1 MNIKSPNI
9 IFIVADDLGYADLS
23 CCGQTDFQTPNL
35 DALASSGSRFTQS
48 YANAPLCTNTRV
60 ALMTG
65 RYQYRF
71 TLGLTEPLRYKNKDD
86 PKMGLPAD
94 HPTLPLRLKD
104 AGYSTALI
112 GKWHLGALPL
122 FSPLRSGYQSFFGI
136 MGGYTGYYT
145 QQGDGGE
152 HDFYE
157 SETKIEVQG
166 YVTHLLTAKTIEH
179 IHSRNSSDQP
189 FFISLHYTAPH
200 WPWSAPS
207 VESAARERESD
218 FKLHADGGS
227 PRIYAE
233 MVQEMDK
240 GIGQVIQ
247 ALKETGKLNN
257 TLIIFTSDNGGERYS
272 KNWPF
277 VGRKRDLLE
286 GGLRVPQILSWPAKI
301 APNKVCQQVCISMDL
316 TATCLEAAGITV
328 DSTYPIDGESLLPI
342 LIDKRSEKSR
352 TLFWRM
358 KEREQRSVRDGDWKY
373 LKVKEQE
380 FLFDLSYDWRERTNF
395 ASKHPEILSDLK
407 RKWENWNKDMLPMP
421 DHPTPINVN
430 LSDMMW

>member
-1 MNIKSPNI
+1 
-9 IFIVADDLGYADLS
+9 
-23 CCGQTDFQTPNL
+23 
-35 DALASSGSRFTQS
+35 
-48 YANAPLCTNTRV
+48 
-60 ALMTG
+60 
-65 RYQYRF
+65 
-71 TLGLTEPLRYKNKDD
+71 
-86 PKMGLPAD
+86 
-94 HPTLPLRLKD
+94 
-104 AGYSTALI
+104 
-112 GKWHLGALPL
+112 
-122 FSPLRSGYQSFFGI
+122 
-136 MGGYTGYYT
+136 
-145 QQGDGGE
+145 
-152 HDFYE
+152 
-157 SETKIEVQG
+157 
-166 YVTHLLTAKTIEH
+166 
-179 IHSRNSSDQP
+179 
-189 FFISLHYTAPH
+189 
-200 WPWSAPS
+200 
-207 VESAARERESD
+207 
-218 FKLHADGGS
+218 
-227 PRIYAE
+227 

>member
-1 MNIKSPNI
+1 MNTKKPNI

-35 DALASSGSRFTQS
+35 DALAASGARFTQS

-71 TLGLTEPLRYKNKDD
+71 TLGLTEPLRHSSKGD
-86 PKMGLPAD
+86 PKMGLPVD
-94 HPTLPLRLKD
+94 QPTLPSRLKD

-112 GKWHLGALPL
+112 GKWHVGALPL
-122 FSPLRSGYQSFFGI
+122 FSPLRSGYDTFFGI

-157 SETKIEVQG
+157 GETEIEVQG
-166 YVTHLLTAKTIEH
+166 YVTHLLTEKAVDH
-179 IHSRNSSDQP
+179 IHKQAKSDKP

-207 VESAARERESD
+207 VEAAARERESH
-218 FKLHADGGS
+218 FNQHADGGS

-240 GIGQVIQ
+240 GIGQVVQ
-247 ALKETGKLNN
+247 ALKDSGQLEN
-257 TLIIFTSDNGGERYS
+257 TLVLFTSDNGGERYS

-286 GGLRVPQILSWPAKI
+286 GGLRVPQIVSWPAKI
-301 APNKVCQQVCISMDL
+301 QSSKVSNQVCISMDL
-316 TATCLEAAGITV
+316 TATCLDAAEVKI
-328 DSTYPIDGESLLPI
+328 DAQYPIDGESLLPH
-342 LIDKRSEKSR
+342 LVDNQPEKSR

-358 KEREQRSVRDGDWKY
+358 KEREQRSVRSGDWKY

-395 ASKHPEILSDLK
+395 ALKHPEILAGLK
-407 RKWENWNKDMLPMP
+407 RQWEEWNKDMLPMP
-421 DHPTPINVN
+421 DQPSPIMVN

>member
-1 MNIKSPNI
+1 MNTKKPNI

-35 DALASSGSRFTQS
+35 DALAVSGARFTQS

-71 TLGLTEPLRYKNKDD
+71 TLGLTEPLRHSSKGD
-86 PKMGLPAD
+86 PKMGLPVD
-94 HPTLPLRLKD
+94 QPTLPSRLKD

-112 GKWHLGALPL
+112 GKWHVGALPL
-122 FSPLRSGYQSFFGI
+122 FSPLRSGYETFFGI

-157 SETKIEVQG
+157 GETEIEVQG
-166 YVTHLLTAKTIEH
+166 YVTHLLTEKAVDH
-179 IHSRNSSDQP
+179 IHKEAKSDKP

-207 VESAARERESD
+207 VETAARERESN
-218 FKLHADGGS
+218 FKQHADGGS

-240 GIGQVIQ
+240 GIGQVVQ
-247 ALKETGKLNN
+247 ALKDSGQLEN
-257 TLIIFTSDNGGERYS
+257 TLVLFTSDNGGERYS

-286 GGLRVPQILSWPAKI
+286 GGLRVPQIVSWPAKI
-301 APNKVCQQVCISMDL
+301 QSSKVSNQVCISMDL
-316 TATCLEAAGITV
+316 TATCLDAAGVKI
-328 DSTYPIDGESLLPI
+328 DAQYPIDGESLLPH
-342 LIDKRSEKSR
+342 LVDNQPEKSR

-358 KEREQRSVRDGDWKY
+358 KEREQRSVRSGDWKY

-395 ASKHPEILSDLK
+395 ALKHPEILAGLK
-407 RKWENWNKDMLPMP
+407 RQWEEWNKDMLPMP
-421 DHPTPINVN
+421 DQPSPIMVN